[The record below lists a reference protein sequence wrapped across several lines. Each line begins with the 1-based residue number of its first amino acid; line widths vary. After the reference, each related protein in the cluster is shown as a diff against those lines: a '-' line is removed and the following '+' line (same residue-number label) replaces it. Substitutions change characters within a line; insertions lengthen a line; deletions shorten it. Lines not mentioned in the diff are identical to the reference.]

1 MSVNA
6 VPNSYLLFR
15 FDADRICSDVKSTN
29 TVIIA
34 SLLNPVAC
42 IEVAGEQG
50 SARSW
55 GQIPSTEFKNRERK
69 KLCSE
74 KLWQ

>member
-15 FDADRICSDVKSTN
+15 FDADRICSDVKCTN

-34 SLLNPVAC
+34 SLPNPVAC
-42 IEVAGEQG
+42 IEVA
-50 SARSW
+50 
-55 GQIPSTEFKNRERK
+55 
-69 KLCSE
+69 
-74 KLWQ
+74 